1 MRTDNMALP
10 PVIGWAVALMALAMP
25 TQSPAQRPSLL
36 MPDRPTEG
44 LLTASDTRSSS
55 GGFQDAY
62 FFVGQANQPVEIT
75 VSSQDFDTFLV
86 LRSPTGAEE
95 MNDDAR
101 DGSTD
106 SQIATVLSETG
117 THTVTVTSFAPDQT
131 GTYEITLRRG
141 RVGQSS
147 VDAPSTSSATAPTPS
162 QATPIAYGE
171 TVQGSLS
178 ATDAIRS
185 GCWEDHF
192 EFTGSTGDAVTIA
205 LDSVEVD
212 PLVRLISP
220 VGGET
225 SDDDHG
231 EGTNALLQVTLSET
245 GTHTIVATTFNP
257 GEQGSYTLRLEGG
270 PAAAL
275 PPVPPGASALAVGQ
289 SVTGHLDPTDT
300 RRSGGQWA
308 EHHLLPVVPGDVI
321 EITMSSPDVDSYV
334 ILRAPSGHEVFDD
347 DGGAMFDSRLV
358 ATITESGLH
367 EIIATSYGPE
377 EQGRYTLA
385 VNRTTAAAAAVTS
398 PPIPPF
404 GGMMF
409 TRTVS
414 GPTGQG
420 TPIQIGQAISGTLR
434 AGDEE
439 LPSGTL
445 FDRYSFLGEAGQ
457 AVEVIMESQLVDTY
471 LIVRRPNGEQ
481 QENDDYQMSTSISR
495 VHMTFAETGYHD
507 IIATTFFAGESGSYS
522 LTVSAAEPLRNTHGG
537 PIRVGQSV
545 EGVLAAGDPTMTDGE
560 YCDEYELEVQ
570 SGQQIQ
576 IRLTS
581 GDFDTYLV
589 YLDPSGIQQ
598 DNDDMD
604 FDLNSGLDVTVGAS
618 GTARIGVTSYR
629 PGAIGSYTL
638 RVDGESLGGA
648 LGVRSAI
655 PNAGPSTA
663 LTRGRTVN
671 GQLGPGD
678 QILSTGELCDVF
690 SMFGQ
695 AGQTFTVSLS
705 SGDLEPRILI
715 RLPGGEQIESSP
727 PTGGETTLNATV
739 PQTGPCTI
747 VATTTT
753 TGQMGRYSLRVQ

>member
-1 MRTDNMALP
+1 
-10 PVIGWAVALMALAMP
+10 MALAVP
-25 TQSPAQRPSLL
+25 TQVLAQRPSLL

-44 LLTASDTRSSS
+44 QLSNADARSTS
-55 GGFQDAY
+55 GSFQDAY

-75 VSSQDFDTFLV
+75 VTSQDFDTFLV
-86 LRSPTGAEE
+86 LRSPRGQEE

-117 THTVTVTSFAPDQT
+117 THTLTVTSFAPDQM
-131 GTYEITLRRG
+131 GTYEITLRQG
-141 RVGQSS
+141 RAGQSA
-147 VDAPSTSSATAPTPS
+147 VDAPSAPSAPTPAPG
-162 QATPIAYGE
+162 QVTAIAYGE
-171 TVQGSLS
+171 TIQGSLS
-178 ATDAIRS
+178 STDAIHS
-185 GCWEDHF
+185 GCWEDRY
-192 EFTGSTGDAVTIA
+192 EFTGSVGDALTVA
-205 LDSVEVD
+205 LDSTQVD

-220 VGGET
+220 SGVEA

-231 EGTNALLQVTLSET
+231 EGTNALLQVTLNEA
-245 GTHTIVATTFNP
+245 GPHTIVATTFSP
-257 GEQGSYTLRLEGG
+257 GEQGAYTLSLEGG

-275 PPVPPGASALAVGQ
+275 PSVPAGASALAVGQ
-289 SVTGHLDPTDT
+289 SISGRLDPSDSP
-300 RRSGGQWA
+300 RSGGQLA
-308 EHHLLPVVPGDVI
+308 ERHLLQVVPGDVI
-321 EITMSSPDVDSYV
+321 EITMTSPDIDTYV

-358 ATITESGLH
+358 ATITEAGLH
-367 EIIATSYGPE
+367 EIIASSYGPG
-377 EQGRYTLA
+377 EQGGYTLA
-385 VNRTTAAAAAVTS
+385 VNRTTAAAAATSS

-404 GGMMF
+404 GGMMSV
-409 TRTVS
+409 RTVS

-420 TPIQIGQAISGTLR
+420 APIQIGQTLSGSLG
-434 AGDEE
+434 AGDDE

-445 FDRYSFLGEAGQ
+445 FDRYSFIGEAGQ
-457 AVEVIMESQLVDTY
+457 AVEVIMQSQLIDTY
-471 LIVRRPNGEQ
+471 LIVRRPGGEQ

-495 VHMTFAETGYHD
+495 VHMTFTETGHHD
-507 IIATTFFAGESGSYS
+507 IIATSFFPGETGSYS
-522 LTVSAAEPLRNTHGG
+522 LTIRSAQPLRNTAGG
-537 PIRVGQSV
+537 EIRVGQPV
-545 EGVLAAGDPTMTDGE
+545 EGVLAAGDPTMTNGE
-560 YCDEYELEVQ
+560 YCDEYELEVE
-570 SGQQIQ
+570 SGQQLQ

-589 YLDPSGIQQ
+589 YLDPSGLQQ

-604 FDLNSGLDVTVGAS
+604 FNLNSGLDIVVSAS

-629 PGAIGSYTL
+629 PGATGSYTL
-638 RVDGESLGGA
+638 RVDGQGLGGS

-655 PNAGPSTA
+655 PTAGPSAA

-678 QILSTGELCDVF
+678 QTLSTGELCDVF

-715 RLPGGEQIESSP
+715 RLPGGEQIESEPSA
-727 PTGGETTLNATV
+727 GGEASLTATV

-747 VATTTT
+747 VATSTA